1 MSEPAEFPS
10 VFVSADSGDYSVRKK
25 TAEAALENGFS
36 GIILAESDTELAR
49 LGRFTTLFREG
60 DALLQN
66 GKRAG
71 AWYHID
77 SAAALDAVS
86 DDGGIAVIETENWHV
101 LPFENLIA
109 RLKKTKIYALVKTSA
124 DAELSREIMEIGCF
138 GLVIS
143 APAESLKEFVASG
156 ETESVQFQNARI
168 TRISPL
174 PLSDRV
180 CIDTASILSPDEGML
195 VGSSSACLFFIC
207 SENAVSEYT
216 APRPFRV
223 NAGAVH
229 SYIRLPNDTTGY
241 LSELSAGTL
250 LPVADKNGLLR
261 TVAAGRIKI
270 EKRPML
276 LVEADVLDDAGN
288 VIHSGSVI
296 VQNAETIRFMTASG
310 PKSVADLAAGD
321 FVFVTIDSG
330 GRHFGTKVDE
340 TIREL

>member
-1 MSEPAEFPS
+1 MSNTAELPS
-10 VFVSADSGDYSVRKK
+10 VFVSADSGDYLTRKE

-36 GIILAESDTELAR
+36 GIILAESDTELSR
-49 LGRFTTLFREG
+49 LGRFTAVFRCG
-60 DALLQN
+60 NSLLYN
-66 GKRAG
+66 GSRVG
-71 AWYHID
+71 TWYQID

-86 DDGGIAVIETENWHV
+86 DDGGIAIIETKNWHV
-101 LPFENLIA
+101 LPLENLIA
-109 RLKKTKIYALVKTSA
+109 RLKNTKIYALVNTFEEAKLA
-124 DAELSREIMEIGCF
+124 REIMEKGCF

-143 APAESLKEFVASG
+143 APAASLNEFVLSG
-156 ETESVQFQNARI
+156 ETESVEFQHARI

-195 VGSSSACLFFIC
+195 VGSTSSCLFFIA
-207 SENAVSEYT
+207 SENAASEYT

-229 SYIRLPNDTTGY
+229 SYIRLADDKTGY
-241 LSELSAGTL
+241 LSELSAGSLVQVT
-250 LPVADKNGLLR
+250 DKNGHLR

-276 LVEADVLDDAGN
+276 LVEAEVRDDSGR
-288 VIHSGSVI
+288 IISGSVI

-310 PKSVADLAAGD
+310 PKSVADLSIGD
-321 FVFVTIDSG
+321 MVFVTIDSG

-340 TIREL
+340 TICEL